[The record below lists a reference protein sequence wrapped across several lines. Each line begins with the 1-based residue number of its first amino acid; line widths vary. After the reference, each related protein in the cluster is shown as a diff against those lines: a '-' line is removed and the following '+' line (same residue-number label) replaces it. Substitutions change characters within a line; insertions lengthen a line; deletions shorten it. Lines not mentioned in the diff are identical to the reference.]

1 MLAVTFGMSRLEHLC
16 IRYLEVIINLKNV
29 LVNNFENKLFID
41 YVITVGDPNIGPDFQ
56 IKRVCLIV
64 ECSLFKPWPEYGPFG

>member
-29 LVNNFENKLFID
+29 LVNNFESKFCID
-41 YVITVGDPNIGPDFQ
+41 YVITVGSKYQ
-56 IKRVCLIV
+56 T
-64 ECSLFKPWPEYGPFG
+64 SLVFKLRKCV

>member
-29 LVNNFENKLFID
+29 LVNNFEIKLYID
-41 YVITVGDPNIGPDFQ
+41 YFITMGIQ
-56 IKRVCLIV
+56 ILDQITQS
-64 ECSLFKPWPEYGPFG
+64 SLRRTGTVDRIRRTE